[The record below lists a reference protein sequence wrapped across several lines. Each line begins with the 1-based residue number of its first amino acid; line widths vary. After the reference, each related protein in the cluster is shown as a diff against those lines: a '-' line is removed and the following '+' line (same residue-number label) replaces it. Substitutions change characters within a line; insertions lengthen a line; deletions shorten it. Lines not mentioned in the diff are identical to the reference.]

1 MYTKHTWESL
11 FLIYIDGN
19 AHLCYSLMFV
29 LVYIAAV
36 YLVNLTETRQTIIG
50 FGGAFTDAAGI
61 NIAALPAD
69 AQDHLINS
77 YYSKDGKSLFKP

>member
-1 MYTKHTWESL
+1 
-11 FLIYIDGN
+11 
-19 AHLCYSLMFV
+19 MFV

-77 YYSKDGKSLFKP
+77 YYSKDGKSVQTLVTKLYAKVCLVLIEMT